1 MVLEF
6 FRNADDGLAHIE
18 NEVKV
23 MIASCRHS
31 FDLAM
36 GALVSDADIA
46 PVADEVR
53 ATDERINEIEET
65 VRRELIVHTAVQGG
79 GDVGAVLAL
88 LLIVK
93 KLERVGDQCKNILTL
108 AEEGVRFS
116 DADDYDR
123 FVEYRTRTSKV
134 FSDAQERLAEDEPD
148 LDPLVHESLAL
159 MDACEGLVVELL
171 HSERPGSYAV
181 PRAMLYRYLKRT
193 VANVLGTV
201 VTMVEGVDRIGDQDL
216 DE

>member
-6 FRNADDGLAHIE
+6 FRNADDGLAQIDS
-18 NEVKV
+18 EVRV

-46 PVADEVR
+46 PVGAEVR
-53 ATDERINEIEET
+53 ATDERINQSEEK

-79 GDVGAVLAL
+79 SDVGAVLAL

-93 KLERVGDQCKNILTL
+93 KLERVGDQCKNIQRL

-116 DADDYDR
+116 AADDYEE
-123 FVEYRTRTSKV
+123 FVSYRSRCSKV
-134 FSDAQERLAEDEPD
+134 FSDAQELLALDEPD
-148 LDPLVHESLAL
+148 TTALVADSLEL
-159 MDACEGLVVELL
+159 MDEFEAYVTELL
-171 HSERPGSYAV
+171 HTDRPGSYAV
-181 PRAMLYRYLKRT
+181 PRAMLYRYLKRL

-201 VTMVEGVDRIGDQDL
+201 VTMVEGVDRIDDEDL

>member
-6 FRNADDGLAHIE
+6 FRNTDDGLDQVE
-18 NEVKV
+18 NEVRV

-36 GALVSDADIA
+36 SALVSDADIE
-46 PVADEVR
+46 PVAAEVR
-53 ATDERINEIEET
+53 ATDDRINQIEEN

-79 GDVGAVLAL
+79 ADVGAVLAL

-93 KLERVGDQCKNILTL
+93 KLERVGDQCKNILRL
-108 AEEGVRFS
+108 AEEGIRFS
-116 DADDYDR
+116 RADDYDQ
-123 FVEYRTRTSKV
+123 FVSYRTRCSKV
-134 FSDAQERLAEDEPD
+134 FSDAQELLAQDEPD
-148 LDPLVHESLAL
+148 TSALVDDSLAL
-159 MDACEGLVVELL
+159 MDECEEIVTELL
-171 HSERPGSYAV
+171 HSDQPGSYAV
-181 PRAMLYRYLKRT
+181 ARAMLYRYLKRM

-201 VTMVEGVDRIGDQDL
+201 VTMVEGVDRIGDADL

>member
-6 FRNADDGLAHIE
+6 FRNADDGLAHVE
-18 NEVKV
+18 NEVRV

-36 GALVSDADIA
+36 SALVSDADIT
-46 PVADEVR
+46 PVAEEVR
-53 ATDERINEIEET
+53 ATDKRINEIEET

-79 GDVGAVLAL
+79 SDVGAVLSL

-93 KLERVGDQCKNILTL
+93 KLERVGDQCKNILRL

-116 DADDYDR
+116 QSDDYDE
-123 FVEYRTRTSKV
+123 FVSYRTRCSQV
-134 FSDAQERLAEDEPD
+134 FSDAQELLGEDEAD
-148 LDPLVHESLAL
+148 LTEFVDRSLEL
-159 MDACEGLVVELL
+159 MDECEDVVTGLL
-171 HSERPGSYAV
+171 HSDRPGSYAV
-181 PRAMLYRYLKRT
+181 PRAMLYRYLKRM

-201 VTMVEGVDRIGDQDL
+201 VTMLEGVDRIGDDDL

>member
-6 FRNADDGLAHIE
+6 FRNADDGLSQIE
-18 NEVKV
+18 NEVRV

-36 GALVSDADIA
+36 SALVSDADIG
-46 PVADEVR
+46 PVAAEVR
-53 ATDERINEIEET
+53 ATDARINEIEEN
-65 VRRELIVHTAVQGG
+65 VRRELIVHTAVRGG
-79 GDVGAVLAL
+79 GDVGTVLAL

-93 KLERVGDQCKNILTL
+93 KLERVGDQCKNILRL

-116 DADDYDR
+116 GSDDYQQ
-123 FVEYRTRTSKV
+123 FVDYRTRTSKV
-134 FSDAQERLAEDEPD
+134 FSDAQERLGEDEPD
-148 LDPLVHESLAL
+148 LTALLQDSLAL
-159 MDACEGLVVELL
+159 MDECEEVVTELL
-171 HSERPGSYAV
+171 HSDQPGSYAV
-181 PRAMLYRYLKRT
+181 PRAMLYRYLKRL

-201 VTMVEGVDRIGDQDL
+201 VTMVEGVDRIGDKDL

>member
-1 MVLEF
+1 MVLDF
-6 FRNADDGLAHIE
+6 FRNADDGLGHIE
-18 NEVKV
+18 NEVRV
-23 MIASCRHS
+23 MIATCRHS

-36 GALVSDADIA
+36 GALVSDADIT
-46 PVADEVR
+46 PVGDEVR
-53 ATDERINEIEET
+53 ATDQRINEIEET

-79 GDVGAVLAL
+79 GDVGSVLAL

-93 KLERVGDQCKNILTL
+93 KLERVGDQAKNILRL

-116 DADDYDR
+116 QADDFDR
-123 FVEYRTRTSKV
+123 FVDYRSRTSQV
-134 FSDAQERLAEDEPD
+134 FSDAQELLAEDEPAVDELVEVSLTLMNDCED
-148 LDPLVHESLAL
+148 LVR
-159 MDACEGLVVELL
+159 ELL

-181 PRAMLYRYLKRT
+181 PRAMLFRYLKRM

-201 VTMVEGVDRIGDQDL
+201 VTMVEGVDRIGDEDL

>member
-6 FRNADDGLAHIE
+6 FRNADDGLSQIE
-18 NEVKV
+18 NEVRV

-36 GALVSDADIA
+36 SALVSDADIT
-46 PVADEVR
+46 PVAAEVR
-53 ATDERINEIEET
+53 ATDKRINEIDET

-79 GDVGAVLAL
+79 ADVGTVLAL

-93 KLERVGDQCKNILTL
+93 KLERVGDQCKNILRL

-116 DADDYDR
+116 KSDDYDQ
-123 FVEYRTRTSKV
+123 FVEFRTRTSEI
-134 FSDAQERLAEDEPD
+134 FSDAQELLGEDQPD
-148 LDPLVHESLAL
+148 LTSLVEDSLGL
-159 MDACEGLVVELL
+159 MDECEDIVTELL
-171 HSERPGSYAV
+171 HSDRPSSYGV
-181 PRAMLYRYLKRT
+181 PRAMLYRYVKRL

-201 VTMVEGVDRIGDQDL
+201 VTMVEGVDRIGDKDL